1 LPAGKT
7 CVPNTAYLT
16 QRKHIEA
23 GSHAIEHG
31 FNLLM
36 WRAERVTGLSMLT
49 LIYRS
54 IPPDKASGSVFSK
67 DCIDTARDAL
77 RAHEKCLTFLAEGDL
92 QSSYFE
98 VYMSW

>member
-1 LPAGKT
+1 M
-7 CVPNTAYLT
+7 
-16 QRKHIEA
+16 QRKHVEA
-23 GSHAIEHG
+23 ECHPIEHS

-54 IPPDKASGSVFSK
+54 IPPDKSGGSVFSK
-67 DCIDTARDAL
+67 ECIDTARDAL
-77 RAHEKCLTFLAEGDL
+77 REHEKCLTFLVEREL
-92 QSSYFE
+92 HSSYFE